1 MQARLADIAELTMGS
16 APSSRAGGD
25 ARFVQIKDLR
35 PRGRSLVAGLAP
47 AVDRA
52 SPIQRGDVLL
62 AARGDPAPVAMA
74 DEEIWGAFPTADI
87 YLIRAR
93 PQMADAGYVLA
104 FLRSPKAQSAL
115 REATGGTLLP
125 RISKKALDELE
136 IELPPLER
144 QRQIGALALLL
155 DQRAALLERRIDA
168 ERRWR
173 DQLLNQLIQ
182 AS

>member
-1 MQARLADIAELTMGS
+1 MQARLASIAELTMGS
-16 APSSRAGGD
+16 APASRTGGD
-25 ARFVQIKDLR
+25 ARFVQIKDLKPGR
-35 PRGRSLVAGLAP
+35 RSLVSGPAP

-52 SPIQRGDVLL
+52 SPIREGDVLL

-87 YLIRAR
+87 YLIRAK
-93 PQMADAGYVLA
+93 PQIADAGYILA
-104 FLRSPKAQSAL
+104 FLRSQSAQSAL
-115 REATGGTLLP
+115 RGSTSGTLLP
-125 RISKKALDELE
+125 RISKKSLDD
-136 IELPPLER
+136 IELDLPTLER

-155 DQRAALLERRIDA
+155 DRRAALLERRLDA

-182 AS
+182 TS

>member
-16 APSSRAGGD
+16 APNSRASGG
-25 ARFVQIKDLR
+25 ARFVQIKDLT
-35 PRGRSLVAGLAP
+35 PGRRLLVAGPAP

-74 DEEIWGAFPTADI
+74 DEDIWGAFPTADI

-93 PQMADAGYVLA
+93 PEMADAGYILA
-104 FLRSPKAQSAL
+104 FLRSPSAQSAL
-115 REATGGTLLP
+115 RGSTSGTLVP
-125 RISKKALDELE
+125 RISKKSLDEIEL
-136 IELPPLER
+136 ELPPLER
-144 QRQIGALALLL
+144 QRQIGTLALLL
-155 DQRAALLERRIDA
+155 DRRTALLKRRLEA
-168 ERRWR
+168 EQRWR

>member
-35 PRGRSLVAGLAP
+35 PGRRSLVAGLP
-47 AVDRA
+47 PVVDRA

-93 PQMADAGYVLA
+93 RQMADAGYVLA
-104 FLRSPKAQSAL
+104 FLRSPRAQSAL

-144 QRQIGALALLL
+144 QRQIGALALLF
-155 DQRAALLERRIDA
+155 DQRAALLERRLDA

>member
-1 MQARLADIAELTMGS
+1 MHARLADIAELTMGS
-16 APSSRAGGD
+16 APSTRSGGD
-25 ARFVQIKDLR
+25 ARFVQIKDLTPGR
-35 PRGRSLVAGLAP
+35 RSLVAGPAP
-47 AVDRA
+47 SVDRA
-52 SPIQRGDVLL
+52 SPIQPGDVLL
-62 AARGDPAPVAMA
+62 AARGDPAPAVMA

-93 PQMADAGYVLA
+93 PQKADARYVLA
-104 FLRSPKAQSAL
+104 CLRSPKAQSAL
-115 REATGGTLLP
+115 REPTGGTLLP

-155 DQRAALLERRIDA
+155 DHRAALLERRLDA

>member
-16 APSSRAGGD
+16 APTSRTGGD
-25 ARFVQIKDLR
+25 ARFVQIKDLKPGR
-35 PRGRSLVAGLAP
+35 RSLVPGLAP

-52 SPIQRGDVLL
+52 SPIREGDILL
-62 AARGDPAPVAMA
+62 AARGDPAPVVMA

-87 YLIRAR
+87 YLIRANT
-93 PQMADAGYVLA
+93 QVADAGYLLA
-104 FLRSPKAQSAL
+104 FLRSQTAQSTL
-115 REATGGTLLP
+115 RESTGGTMLP
-125 RISKKALDELE
+125 RIPKKALDDIELD
-136 IELPPLER
+136 LPPLGR
-144 QRQIGALALLL
+144 QRQIGALAILL
-155 DQRAALLERRIDA
+155 DHRAALLGRRLDA

>member
-1 MQARLADIAELTMGS
+1 MQARLANIADLTMGS
-16 APSSRAGGD
+16 APASRTGGD
-25 ARFVQIKDLR
+25 ARFVQIKDLKPGR
-35 PRGRSLVAGLAP
+35 RSLVSGPAP

-52 SPIQRGDVLL
+52 SPIREGDVLL

-74 DEEIWGAFPTADI
+74 DEELWGAFPTADI
-87 YLIRAR
+87 YLIRAK
-93 PQMADAGYVLA
+93 PHIADAGYILT
-104 FLRSPKAQSAL
+104 FLRSPSAQSAL
-115 REATGGTLLP
+115 RGSTSGTLLP
-125 RISKKALDELE
+125 RISKKSLDE
-136 IELPPLER
+136 IELDLPPLAR

-155 DQRAALLERRIDA
+155 DRRATLLERRLDA